1 MDFFGA
7 AHGWGTFLTPLPR
20 IRHTNP
26 TMMKLGTVIPYL
38 KKIQKMYKSR
48 DTPLGFCWHQHFF
61 TGIQQILLH
70 QEIHIKT
77 GFWYIISIF
86 FTFPES
92 LVTLL
97 INMVTILMMLPKIT
111 TPGLLKIRLF
121 WNNGYDVMISV
132 HDVTNKILAI
142 DSNYIIDVVILPK
155 FGNCSISMRKVIITS
170 TL

>member
-1 MDFFGA
+1 MFHKFPDNLTLFRMDFFGA
-7 AHGWGTFLTPLPR
+7 AHVWGTFLTPLPR

-48 DTPLGFCWHQHFF
+48 DTPLGFSWHQHFF

-97 INMVTILMMLPKIT
+97 INMVTILMMSPKIT
-111 TPGLLKIRLF
+111 TPGLLKIKF
-121 WNNGYDVMISV
+121 MVMTSWFLSM
-132 HDVTNKILAI
+132 T
-142 DSNYIIDVVILPK
+142 SSTK
-155 FGNCSISMRKVIITS
+155 F
-170 TL
+170 

>member
-1 MDFFGA
+1 MFHKFPDNLTLFRMDFFGA
-7 AHGWGTFLTPLPR
+7 AHVWGTFLTPLPR

-97 INMVTILMMLPKIT
+97 INMVTILMMSPKIT
-111 TPGLLKIRLF
+111 TPGLLKIKF
-121 WNNGYDVMISV
+121 MVMTSWFLSM
-132 HDVTNKILAI
+132 T
-142 DSNYIIDVVILPK
+142 SSTK
-155 FGNCSISMRKVIITS
+155 F
-170 TL
+170 

>member
-1 MDFFGA
+1 MFHKFPDNLTLFRMDFFEA
-7 AHGWGTFLTPLPR
+7 AHVWGTFLTPLPR

-97 INMVTILMMLPKIT
+97 INMVTILMMSPKIT
-111 TPGLLKIRLF
+111 TPGLLKIKF
-121 WNNGYDVMISV
+121 MVMTSWFLSM
-132 HDVTNKILAI
+132 T
-142 DSNYIIDVVILPK
+142 SSTK
-155 FGNCSISMRKVIITS
+155 F
-170 TL
+170 